1 MISVNRPTWAE
12 IHLDHLA
19 FNLQSVRK
27 RIGENIKYMAVV
39 KADAYGH
46 GAVECA
52 RTLERTG
59 IDWFGVALPEE
70 GVELRK
76 NGIEK
81 PILCLGS
88 FWAGQENEILEY
100 NLTPTIFRLEIAE
113 KYNRAAK
120 ERGVVADVHVKV
132 DTGMNRI
139 GVRFD
144 EIREFAE
151 NLKQL
156 TNLKVDGLMTHFAA
170 ADSDADFT
178 NLQIRRFN
186 ETVEI
191 FHEKGFRPAFK
202 DLANSPGAV
211 GYENAKGDMVRLG
224 GILYGL
230 WWDVLPKTV
239 NPPDLK
245 PVLTLHTKISLLK
258 RVPQGETVGY
268 SRTFTAERDSLI
280 ATIPIGYQDGYMRGF
295 SNCAQAIVN
304 GKFAKVAGRVSMD
317 WTMLDVTDVPQAKV
331 GDEVILIGE
340 QNGLKIT
347 AEELAAHCGTNSYE
361 VTCGISQRVTR
372 VYAGKENF

>member
-1 MISVNRPTWAE
+1 MKRPTWAE

-19 FNLQSVRK
+19 FNLQSVKK

-46 GAVECA
+46 GSLRCA
-52 RTLERTG
+52 QALEKAG

-70 GVELRK
+70 GIELRK
-76 NGIEK
+76 NGIRK
-81 PILCLGS
+81 HILCLGS

-100 NLTPTIFRLEIAE
+100 HLTPTIFRLEIAE
-113 KYNRAAK
+113 KFNRAAK
-120 ERGVVADVHVKV
+120 EQGVVADVHVKV

-151 NLKQL
+151 ELKKF

-170 ADSDADFT
+170 ADNDADFT

-191 FHEKGFRPAFK
+191 FHEKGFRPTYK
-202 DLANSPGAV
+202 DLANSPGAI
-211 GYENAKGDMVRLG
+211 GYENARGNMVRLG
-224 GILYGL
+224 GILYGMSRGI
-230 WWDVLPKTV
+230 LPKTV
-239 NPPDLK
+239 EAPPLK
-245 PVLTLHTKISLLK
+245 PVMTLHTKISLLK
-258 RVPQGETVGY
+258 RVPKGETVGY
-268 SRTFTAERDSLI
+268 SRTFTTEKDSVI

-295 SNCAQAIVN
+295 SNCADALVN
-304 GKFAKVAGRVSMD
+304 GKFARVAGRVSMD
-317 WTMLDVTDVPQAKV
+317 WTLLDVTDVADVKI

-340 QNGLKIT
+340 QNGLRIL
-347 AEELAAHCGTNSYE
+347 AEELATHCGTISYE
-361 VTCGISQRVTR
+361 LTCGISQRVTR
-372 VYAGKENF
+372 VYKS

>member
-1 MISVNRPTWAE
+1 MSRPTWTE

-19 FNLQSVRK
+19 FNLQSVKK

-39 KADAYGH
+39 KAGAYGH

-52 RTLERTG
+52 RTLERAG

-81 PILCLGS
+81 PVLCLGS

-120 ERGVVADVHVKV
+120 ERGVVADFHVKI

-144 EIREFAE
+144 EVREFAE

-186 ETVEI
+186 EAVEI
-191 FHEKGFRPAFK
+191 FHEKGFRPK
-202 DLANSPGAV
+202 YNDLANSPGAI
-211 GYENAKGDMVRLG
+211 GYENAKGNMVRLG

-268 SRTFTAERDSLI
+268 SRTWTAEKDSLA

-295 SNCAQAIVN
+295 SNCARAIVN

-317 WTMLDVTDVPQAKV
+317 WTVLDVTDVPDVKV

-361 VTCGISQRVTR
+361 VTCGISQRVPRR
-372 VYAGKENF
+372 VKNEK

>member
-1 MISVNRPTWAE
+1 MINATRPTRAE
-12 IHLDHLA
+12 IQLDHLA
-19 FNLQSVRK
+19 FNLQSAKK

-52 RTLERTG
+52 RTLEKTG

-76 NGIEK
+76 NGIHK

-88 FWAGQENEILEY
+88 FWAGQENELLRY
-100 NLTPTIFRLEIAE
+100 NLTPTIFRREIAE
-113 KYNRAAK
+113 KFNQAAS
-120 ERGVVADVHVKV
+120 ERGVVADVHVKI

-144 EIREFAE
+144 EVREFAE

-156 TNLKVDGLMTHFAA
+156 TNLKVDGVMTHFAA

-186 ETVEI
+186 ETIGI
-191 FHEKGFRPAFK
+191 FQEKGFRPTFK

-211 GYENAKGDMVRLG
+211 GYENAKGNMVRLG

-245 PVLTLHTKISLLK
+245 PVLNLHTRIALVK
-258 RVPQGETVGY
+258 RVLKGETAGY
-268 SRTFTAERDSLI
+268 SRTWRAEKDSLI

-295 SNCAQAIVN
+295 SNCARAIVN
-304 GKFAKVAGRVSMD
+304 GKFAEVAGRVSMD
-317 WTMLDVTDVPQAKV
+317 WTLLDVSDVPDVKV

-340 QNGLKIT
+340 QNNLKIT

-361 VTCGISQRVTR
+361 LTCGISQRVTR
-372 VYAGKENF
+372 IYKSES